1 MFSNIRKEHCNM
13 EIEQPF
19 YQCLSYK
26 LSALLIFSSRLKSSL
41 NVISH
46 SEKEEQ
52 CGNMFP
58 TSGNIFRELKIIFG
72 F

>member
-1 MFSNIRKEHCNM
+1 M

-26 LSALLIFSSRLKSSL
+26 LSALLIFSSKLKSSL

-52 CGNMFP
+52 CRKYVSHFWKYLP
-58 TSGNIFRELKIIFG
+58 
-72 F
+72 